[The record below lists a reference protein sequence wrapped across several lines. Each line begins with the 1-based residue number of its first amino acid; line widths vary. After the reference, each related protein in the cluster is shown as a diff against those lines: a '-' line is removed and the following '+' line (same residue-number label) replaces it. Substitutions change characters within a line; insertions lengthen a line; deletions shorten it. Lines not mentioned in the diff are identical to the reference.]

1 MGSDDSEF
9 IVSKLQDE
17 IPLFDHFTTAEQ
29 RETAETLADIYSL
42 IIALDHVEKAYLRD
56 SLSGED
62 YTVIANKLLT
72 QYKVYLSNEQVA
84 KEFGDLQE
92 FKDKYSINAS
102 NAITRIERGIPVTV
116 EHAIQGGDSKDSTS
130 LGNSKFG
137 GKAVAEAT
145 GNFITTMDALKLN
158 YRTKDQLHP
167 LMSALLLSVNRVSSQ
182 DFEQRKN
189 LVQWIV
195 KINKMKAAEKLS
207 EDDARELLF
216 SLDAAY
222 KSFYTLL
229 E

>member
-1 MGSDDSEF
+1 MDNSEL
-9 IVSKLQDE
+9 VTDKLQDE
-17 IPLFDHFTTAEQ
+17 VPLFNHLTTAQQ
-29 RETAETLADIYSL
+29 RETAETLAEIYSL

-62 YTVIANKLLT
+62 YTVLVNKLLA
-72 QYKVYLSNEQVA
+72 QYKTYLSDEQVL

-92 FKDKYSINAS
+92 FKEKYYISAS

-116 EHAIQGGDSKDSTS
+116 EHGIRSESDKEPSTAGG
-130 LGNSKFG
+130 SKFG

-145 GNFITTMDALKLN
+145 GNFITVMDALKLN

-167 LMSALLLSVNRVSSQ
+167 LMSELLLSINRVSSQ
-182 DFEQRKN
+182 EFDQRKN

-195 KINKMKAAEKLS
+195 KINKMRASEKLS
-207 EDDARELLF
+207 EDDASELLF

-222 KSFYTLL
+222 KNFYTLL

>member
-1 MGSDDSEF
+1 MGLEDTEV
-9 IVSKLQDE
+9 IVGNLQDE
-17 IPLFDHFTTAEQ
+17 TPLFDHFTTAEQ

-62 YTVIANKLLT
+62 YTVIANKLLA

-84 KEFGDLQE
+84 KEFGDLQD
-92 FKDKYSINAS
+92 FKEKYSINAS

-116 EHAIQGGDSKDSTS
+116 EHAIQSGDNKDPASV
-130 LGNSKFG
+130 GNSKFG

-158 YRTKDQLHP
+158 YRAKDQLHP
-167 LMSALLLSVNRVSSQ
+167 LMSALLLSINRVSSQ

-195 KINKMKAAEKLS
+195 KINKMKASEKMS
-207 EDDARELLF
+207 EEDARELLF